1 MALKAEESHQKFAST
16 NLQGKAGQ
24 AHFTFNTGTVF
35 QDPQGLSSG
44 NPARPARFTIK
55 PKEYSGGPN
64 SDPQEYIDVFKL
76 ISKSNSWTNKQMCD
90 IFATQLKGVA
100 WGWYMQNTAQRQR
113 DGYGDWNWQEL
124 GKAFLSSA
132 GNG

>member
-1 MALKAEESHQKFAST
+1 MALKAEESHQK
-16 NLQGKAGQ
+16 LL
-24 AHFTFNTGTVF
+24 
-35 QDPQGLSSG
+35 PQIFKEKLDRHISHSILEQ
-44 NPARPARFTIK
+44 FFKT
-55 PKEYSGGPN
+55 PKL
-64 SDPQEYIDVFKL
+64 D
-76 ISKSNSWTNKQMCD
+76 NKQMCD

-132 GNG
+132 AFHFLPISTTIQPQSQLFPQYDATPQPRQRIQHSNPTSDQLE